1 MLTQDQKSNSILAAA
16 LTKKSVNEYYRYME
30 NPITTSPNSWFIVDY
45 DDDWFGLKAGDGI
58 SRGVPEGRMSDWLE
72 LVQSMRDK
80 EEFHTKRLAYHP
92 KLNDEGYYVG
102 ITSPRNTNHESEAF
116 VIHDANFI
124 MSLLNDPRKWLEN
137 NLKGEST
144 K

>member
-1 MLTQDQKSNSILAAA
+1 MNEYIPNSI
-16 LTKKSVNEYYRYME
+16 TIS
-30 NPITTSPNSWFIVDY
+30 SSSWFIVRY

-80 EEFHTKRLAYHP
+80 EEFYTKRLAYYP
-92 KLNDEGYYVG
+92 KLNDDGCYIG
-102 ITSPRNTNHESEAF
+102 ISSPRNTNHESEAF
-116 VIHDANFI
+116 VIHDADLI
-124 MSLLNDPRKWLEN
+124 MSLLNDPREWRDDD
-137 NLKGEST
+137 LKGEPV